1 MAKGVSTRKQLLKE
15 PDQFITFSGKL
26 IAFGRSHFKVLS
38 ITAGCLL
45 ALLVIAATVYQ
56 VSERNE
62 KKASEQIERVLAQYA
77 AALRES
83 NPKRAHEQV
92 KSEMNQ
98 MLGTHGSKK
107 ALHLIRVLYADISY
121 RAGDSDTAIAMYS
134 RALDDFKNEPAL
146 KNTLWS
152 GLGYAHVQKEE
163 YPPAI
168 GYFEMIAAGSEKT
181 LRSDALF
188 NLAWLYEATGEME
201 KSRDLYRQLQAEFPN
216 MIYNE
221 LVREKISG

>member
-1 MAKGVSTRKQLLKE
+1 
-15 PDQFITFSGKL
+15 
-26 IAFGRSHFKVLS
+26 
-38 ITAGCLL
+38 
-45 ALLVIAATVYQ
+45 
-56 VSERNE
+56 
-62 KKASEQIERVLAQYA
+62 
-77 AALRES
+77 
-83 NPKRAHEQV
+83 
-92 KSEMNQ
+92 
-98 MLGTHGSKK
+98 
-107 ALHLIRVLYADISY
+107 
-121 RAGDSDTAIAMYS
+121 
-134 RALDDFKNEPAL
+134 
-146 KNTLWS
+146 
-152 GLGYAHVQKEE
+152 LGYAHVQKEE